1 MKRKN
6 RLTQYNLLPLHNKME
21 NKNDILLKILST
33 DKSGEIDKK
42 YADTIRFYR
51 ECSEL
56 IEKTYFALGRKKEY
70 NFTTQSTTNGRID
83 SRTIS
88 ATSKI

>member
-1 MKRKN
+1 
-6 RLTQYNLLPLHNKME
+6 ME

>member
-1 MKRKN
+1 MD
-6 RLTQYNLLPLHNKME
+6 T
-21 NKNDILLKILST
+21 KNDILLEILST
-33 DKSGEIDKK
+33 DKAGQIDKK
-42 YADTIRFYR
+42 YAETISFYR

-70 NFTTQSTTNGRID
+70 NFTTQSTTNGKID
-83 SRTIS
+83 TRTIS

>member
-1 MKRKN
+1 
-6 RLTQYNLLPLHNKME
+6 ME

-33 DKSGEIDKK
+33 DKSGQIDKK
-42 YADTIRFYR
+42 YAETISFYR

-70 NFTTQSTTNGRID
+70 NYTTQSTTNGKID

>member
-1 MKRKN
+1 MTRKN
-6 RLTQYNLLPLHNKME
+6 RLSQYNLVPLHDQME
-21 NKNDILLKILST
+21 KGSDILLKILSA
-33 DKSGEIDKK
+33 DESGKFDKK
-42 YADTIRFYR
+42 YGETLRLYR

-83 SRTIS
+83 TKTIS
-88 ATSKI
+88 ATSQI

>member
-1 MKRKN
+1 
-6 RLTQYNLLPLHNKME
+6 ME
-21 NKNDILLKILST
+21 NKNDILLEVLSIK
-33 DKSGEIDKK
+33 DNSQLDER
-42 YADTIRFYR
+42 YAETISFYR

-70 NFTTQSTTNGRID
+70 NYTTQSTSNGRID
-83 SRTIS
+83 TRTIS

>member
-1 MKRKN
+1 MARKN
-6 RLTQYNLLPLHNKME
+6 RLTQYNLLPLHCQME
-21 NKNDILLKILST
+21 KESDILLKILST
-33 DKSGEIDKK
+33 DKSGQIDKK
-42 YADTIRFYR
+42 YAETLRFYR

-83 SRTIS
+83 TKTIS

>member
-1 MKRKN
+1 
-6 RLTQYNLLPLHNKME
+6 ME
-21 NKNDILLKILST
+21 KEGDILLKILST
-33 DKSGEIDKK
+33 DNLGQIDKK
-42 YADTIRFYR
+42 YAETVVLYR

-70 NFTTQSTTNGRID
+70 KFTTQSTTNGRIETK
-83 SRTIS
+83 TIS